1 MEHGI
6 FRPLLF
12 ERFDGQSLEYFL
24 APEEIVLERRNEQAL
39 AEASRTAEEIN
50 LSLCHKV
57 VHQSRLVHID
67 KTIFSDLFKCLYSDR
82 VFHSAELFDR
92 RLIKLRESFRR

>member
-12 ERFDGQSLEYFL
+12 ELFDGQSLEYFL

-50 LSLCHKV
+50 SSLCYKV
-57 VHQSRLVHID
+57 VQQGSLVHID
-67 KTIFSDLFKCLYSDR
+67 KTIFSDSFECLYSDR

-92 RLIKLRESFRR
+92 RLIKLRKSFRR